1 MKFVNYLFSRK
12 ATIFI
17 NMHNI
22 DNTNI
27 TDDVRSHII
36 RNKAE
41 GFIKAL
47 EHNLAIDIKPNEYEL
62 LYDAAFEF
70 EEGEYTVAW
79 HYNKLIDLLSQ
90 LDSLEEKIGYMLS
103 SDVFDQYFGE
113 KSDFAKCVNTIEFV
127 REQILRHYQIF
138 IEDGRDCTARELYDN
153 LMQHAGICN
162 SIYIPA
168 MGELEIEISKLLKK
182 FTPKDN
188 QEKVVV

>member
-1 MKFVNYLFSRK
+1 MKFIDYLFSRK

-17 NMHNI
+17 NMNNI
-22 DNTNI
+22 NSTDISDNA
-27 TDDVRSHII
+27 RSHII
-36 RNKAE
+36 RNNAE

-47 EHNLAIDIKPNEYEL
+47 EHNLAIDIKPDEYEL

-70 EEGEYTVAW
+70 EEGEYTIAW

-113 KSDFAKCVNTIEFV
+113 KSDFAKCINIIEFV

-138 IEDGRDCTARELYDN
+138 IEDGCDCTAKELYDN
-153 LMQHAGICN
+153 LMQHAGMCN

-168 MGELEIEISKLLKK
+168 MEELEIEITKLLKK

-188 QEKVVV
+188 QEKVG